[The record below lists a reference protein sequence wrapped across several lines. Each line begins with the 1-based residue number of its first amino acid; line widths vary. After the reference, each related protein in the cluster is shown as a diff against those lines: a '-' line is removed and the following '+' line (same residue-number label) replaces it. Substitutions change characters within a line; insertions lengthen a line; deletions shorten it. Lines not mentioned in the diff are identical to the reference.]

1 MGVFI
6 CVENNCHSKG
16 LFFNSLDKFS
26 ECHDYMF
33 KSGRIFQMVG
43 QTYQVKRRKKK
54 RKKEGGEKK
63 KKRRKRVKKIKE
75 KREGRGEGAEEDI
88 IKKKKE
94 KERKKSCDQVFR
106 QKELLCWEYI

>member
-6 CVENNCHSKG
+6 CVENNCRSKG
-16 LFFNSLDKFS
+16 LFFNSLDKVS

-54 RKKEGGEKK
+54 GKKKVGKKRKKG
-63 KKRRKRVKKIKE
+63 RKRVKKIKE
-75 KREGRGEGAEEDI
+75 KREGMGEGAEEDI
-88 IKKKKE
+88 IKKLKKGKRKKKE
-94 KERKKSCDQVFR
+94 LRSS
-106 QKELLCWEYI
+106 I